1 MKKKIVVLLLKMK
14 LGSRKKPDAGSKS
27 RKIDLGNPEMKKFL
41 YGMSIKRLISMAGTM
56 GPGMQFTKEQV
67 LNINRKLNKIK
78 K

>member
-1 MKKKIVVLLLKMK
+1 
-14 LGSRKKPDAGSKS
+14 
-27 RKIDLGNPEMKKFL
+27 
-41 YGMSIKRLISMAGTM
+41 MSIKRLISMAGTM